1 MNSTYIF
8 FYYTTASVSLL
19 FTLLFWNSKSRNI
32 PINVLKQFI
41 VLVVAAIYLIGMIR
55 QFGVD
60 YDSYLPAFY
69 EDSSQIPDI
78 GFRLLMLLFHSVG
91 LPFEIMML
99 FMGVLTL
106 LSLRRVA
113 EYFDISFV
121 LLLVLYF
128 LHLAVVRDFAQLRVG
143 FALTI
148 ALLSVTLSGNLNRS
162 MLYLTASSVH
172 ITAVFFIISYEY
184 FKWLVNLQSKQKRL
198 FFILAA
204 WAGIF
209 MMGIFIQVLA
219 LFDRRVE
226 IYLNWN
232 EENFGAAAGQFY
244 ILLFH
249 IAVLALAYL
258 TRKSWLSN
266 LQTKTLIYLQIT
278 GVIIFLSFMNYSIF
292 AFRLSNVVFSLYP
305 VLLISLLERHLQMK
319 YSRILAAII
328 YVVVGF
334 LLMSRQGSFDILQLI
349 QFGS

>member
-1 MNSTYIF
+1 MN
-8 FYYTTASVSLL
+8 A
-19 FTLLFWNSKSRNI
+19 
-32 PINVLKQFI
+32 LKALI
-41 VLVVAAIYLIGMIR
+41 VLVVGATYLIGMIR

-60 YDSYLPAFY
+60 YSEYLPAFY

-78 GFRLLMLLFHSVG
+78 GFRLLMFLFGSVG

-99 FMGVLTL
+99 FMGLLNL

-113 EYFDISFV
+113 KYFDVSFV

-148 ALLSVTLSGNLNRS
+148 ALLSVTLSGNLKRS
-162 MLYLTASSVH
+162 TLYLLAASIHFTS
-172 ITAVFFIISYEY
+172 ILFIIPYEY
-184 FKWLVNLQSKQKRL
+184 FKWLVKLKSKQKQR
-198 FFILAA
+198 FFSLAA

-209 MMGIFIQVLA
+209 IIGAFIQVLA
-219 LFDRRVE
+219 FLDPRID

-232 EENFGAAAGQFY
+232 EENYGSTVGQFY
-244 ILLFH
+244 SILFQLA
-249 IAVLALAYL
+249 ILALAYL
-258 TRKSWLSN
+258 NRKSWLSN
-266 LQTKTLIYLQIT
+266 LQTKILVCLQIT
-278 GVIIFLSFMNYSIF
+278 GVIIFVSFMNYSIF

-305 VLLISLLERHLQMK
+305 VLLICLLERHLQIK

-334 LLMSRQGSFDILQLI
+334 LLMSRQGSFDILQSI